1 MVPEYAHIQKTKQIA
16 HHDVL
21 GSFLRAKCGHVSS
34 SDSRSVRLT
43 NGAFEIAEVVGFKA
57 RAANLRIVPWP
68 LWMPDDYLRSIEPL
82 IAVVLGCMR
91 WKSAQAREV
100 RRQKKT
106 IDEQRGW

>member
-16 HHDVL
+16 HHDLL

-43 NGAFEIAEVVGFKA
+43 NGAFDRLRKGSVLR
-57 RAANLRIVPWP
+57 RAPQTLRIVPWP

-82 IAVVLGCMR
+82 IAIVLGCMR
-91 WKSAQAREV
+91 WGRCGARW
-100 RRQKKT
+100 R
-106 IDEQRGW
+106 

>member
-43 NGAFEIAEVVGFKA
+43 NGAFDRLRKWSVLR
-57 RAANLRIVPWP
+57 RAPQTFVSFRGPF
-68 LWMPDDYLRSIEPL
+68 
-82 IAVVLGCMR
+82 GCP
-91 WKSAQAREV
+91 
-100 RRQKKT
+100 T
-106 IDEQRGW
+106 ITYVQLSR